1 MIKNET
7 RRNEDK
13 NETVIR
19 ELRDQIKALR
29 EQLSKQGQPMVA
41 GEEMTEAEKQKM
53 KEMEALIADLE
64 QAKSKSWEEK
74 ERLHQ
79 MYEEERKQ
87 NMKNENTILAVMNN
101 IKEETEESMKK
112 LKKLKKARS
121 KLRERYK
128 IQKMRFKEI
137 KADFDK
143 IFKIYQTLE
152 QTLQDGTCKE
162 EEKPI
167 IQQKLEETGNFI
179 KKQRQV
185 VLDEKSDLE
194 ETKNQLEVIEKEY
207 SKEKDQLE
215 VKKTVVSSDTAL
227 REAIQKEER
236 EKMRLERD
244 AYLEKSLELEKQRL
258 KEDYEKSVRRE
269 KLKYEREINEYKSR
283 IDDLEIELAEE
294 RLQKQKLIYEKS
306 QAEKQFNEK
315 IKEIKL
321 EHDKALEVERDK
333 SASVVKEMFKV
344 YEDQLKGSHSS
355 ADESRRLL
363 AEAIEDIRVLTK
375 ENIRLRCKLEQ
386 AIMWEPE

>member
-29 EQLSKQGQPMVA
+29 EQLSKGGQPVVA
-41 GEEMTEAEKQKM
+41 NEEMTEAEKQKM

-143 IFKIYQTLE
+143 IFKIYQALE
-152 QTLQDGTCKE
+152 ETLQNGTCKE

-185 VLDEKSDLE
+185 VLDEKTDLE
-194 ETKNQLEVIEKEY
+194 ETKSQLEVIEKEY
-207 SKEKDQLE
+207 VKEKDQFE
-215 VKKTVVSSDTAL
+215 VKKTVVSSDAAL
-227 REAIQKEER
+227 REAIQNEER

-244 AYLEKSLELEKQRL
+244 AYLEKSLQLERQRL
-258 KEDYEKSVRRE
+258 QEDFEKSVRRE
-269 KLKYEREINEYKSR
+269 KLNYEREINKYKSR

-294 RLQKQKLIYEKS
+294 KLQKQKLIYEKS
-306 QAEKQFNEK
+306 QSEKIFNEK
-315 IKEIKL
+315 IKEIKTAH
-321 EHDKALEVERDK
+321 EKALDIERDK
-333 SASVVKEMFKV
+333 SASIVKEMFKV
-344 YEDQLKGSHSS
+344 YEDQLKGSHTS

-363 AEAIEDIRVLTK
+363 AEAIEDIRILTK
-375 ENIRLRCKLEQ
+375 ENIKLRYKLEQ